1 MEVSEQGIH
10 REFTH
15 LHIDIQFR
23 NKGIAQKTT
32 YCLNKLPTAT
42 HIQSVWLR
50 LRLIAAVKA

>member
-32 YCLNKLPTAT
+32 YCLNKLPGQ
-42 HIQSVWLR
+42 HIHIESGSASASLR
-50 LRLIAAVKA
+50 Q